1 MKLRVFALLYLA
13 VLPLATA
20 AEYKNFDECSKSE
33 LSGLEQL
40 LNLRSEG
47 HNIRKLLESASGGKL
62 SIDEEYMLYL
72 LDTKPPKQ
80 IALALAAQCA
90 LQYPDTSPFSKSDI
104 EKMREAREQAM
115 RKIIL
120 QNRERIPKK

>member
-1 MKLRVFALLYLA
+1 MKLHVSALLYLA
-13 VLPLATA
+13 VVPIATA
-20 AEYKNFDECSKSE
+20 TEYKNFEECSKSE
-33 LSGLEQL
+33 LSGLERL

-47 HNIRKLLESASGGKL
+47 HNIRKLLESASGGRL

-72 LDTKPPKQ
+72 LDTKQPKQ

-115 RKIIL
+115 RKLVL
-120 QNRERIPKK
+120 QNHERIQKK